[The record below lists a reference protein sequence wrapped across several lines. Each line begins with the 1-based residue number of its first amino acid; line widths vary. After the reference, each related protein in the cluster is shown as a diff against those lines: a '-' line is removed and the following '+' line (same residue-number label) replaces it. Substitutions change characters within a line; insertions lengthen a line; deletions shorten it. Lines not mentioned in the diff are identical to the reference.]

1 VELCPRAPKDKF
13 VEEYFDVLQ
22 NIEFMLVQVYREREG
37 VTDWDVQAALE
48 ALIRIYKAQQRGKT
62 FVPSHLSPAAEDMVE
77 RVRAILER
85 RSTYPGDIRRLSPDE
100 IVRCLKRVLSSVKF
114 WTKERGRTG
123 YLDFVKECLP

>member
-1 VELCPRAPKDKF
+1 VELCPHTPKDEF
-13 VEEYFDVLQ
+13 VEEYFDILQ

-62 FVPSHLSPAAEDMVE
+62 FVPSRLSPAAEDMVE
-77 RVRAILER
+77 RVRAILEWR
-85 RSTYPGDIRRLSPDE
+85 NTCPGDIRRVSPDE

-123 YLDFVKECLP
+123 YLDFVKEFLP